1 MARILAS
8 GAGAGSG
15 VVASA
20 ALGSSWLFG
29 LCMVV
34 VSVWVVSLAVLLCGH
49 SSSGDDRP
57 KKKPAPAPAT
67 KKPAPAMKPKP
78 KPTVSRG
85 TARSGTVADSTG
97 MYSAVYI
104 GGAAAAACGCS
115 AGHGGGGCGGGGG
128 GGGCG
133 GGGGGG
139 C

>member
-34 VSVWVVSLAVLLCGH
+34 LSVWVVSLAVLLCGH
-49 SSSGDDRP
+49 SSGGDDRP

-67 KKPAPAMKPKP
+67 KKPAPAMKP